1 MGFGRMTQRWGLF
14 ERNMKTSLPMC
25 ATIIQCAA
33 RLHNFIQDVD
43 GMSFYRLYQQVNGIN
58 DEDDDENNNDNYLTS
73 EPEGTVAATGS
84 RIRSFKRESILAEII
99 ARDTRRPNTIFE

>member
-1 MGFGRMTQRWGLF
+1 
-14 ERNMKTSLPMC
+14 MKTSLPMC

-33 RLHNFIQDVD
+33 RLLHNFIQDVD

-58 DEDDDENNNDNYLTS
+58 DDDNDENNIGNYLRTS
-73 EPEGTVAATGS
+73 EPEGTTVATTGS
-84 RIRSFKRESILAEII
+84 RIRSFKRESILAEIA